1 MTKLETLYNSI
12 RGLKELGLPLN
23 EETLKAV
30 DQLEEELIKN
40 DVIPRLSDSIEPII
54 TKIERPIVLVVD
66 YIPGENLSVR
76 LTRKR
81 VITDEKET
89 KQYPLSAERKEAQEK
104 IYETNEKAKKRKT
117 ERTMKF
123 SNKSKKTRLS
133 VKFPDGTTIENSYA
147 YETFIDVILKIGVEK
162 VSELNMKWV
171 GLPLVS
177 KEKDDFYNQHETENG
192 WWIVTH
198 SSTNQKRLQLEEMS
212 KKLKLNLDIEI
223 I

>member
-23 EETLKAV
+23 EETLEAV

-40 DVIPRLSDSIEPII
+40 DVIPRLSESIEPII

-66 YIPGENLSVR
+66 YIPGEDLSVR

-89 KQYPLSAERKEAQEK
+89 KQYPLMTERKEIQEK
-104 IYETNEKAKKRKT
+104 VYSINEKTVKKKTDRKV
-117 ERTMKF
+117 KF
-123 SNKSKKTRLS
+123 ANKSKKTRLS
-133 VKFPDGTTIENSYA
+133 VKFPDGTLIENGYA
-147 YETFIDVILKIGVEK
+147 YETFIDVIKRVGVEK
-162 VSELNMKWV
+162 VSSLNMKWV

-177 KEKDDFYNQHETENG
+177 KIKDDFYNQHEVEDG

-198 SSTNQKRLQLEEMS
+198 SATNQKRIQLEEIS
-212 KKLKLNLDIEI
+212 KTLKLDLKIDVI
-223 I
+223 

>member
-12 RGLKELGLPLN
+12 RGLKELALPLN

-30 DQLEEELIKN
+30 DQLEEELIKD

-89 KQYPLSAERKEAQEK
+89 KQYPLSSERKEVQEK
-104 IYETNEKAKKRKT
+104 IYATNEKAKKKKT

-147 YETFIDVILKIGVEK
+147 YETFIDAILKIGIEK
-162 VSELNMKWV
+162 VAELNMKWV

-177 KEKDDFYNQHETENG
+177 KAKDDFYNQHEIEGG

-198 SSTNQKRLQLEEMS
+198 SATNQKRLQLEEMS
-212 KKLKLNLDIEI
+212 KRLKLGLNVEI

>member
-12 RGLKELGLPLN
+12 RGLKKLGLPLN
-23 EETLKAV
+23 EETLRAV
-30 DQLEEELIKN
+30 DQLEEELIKD

-81 VITDEKET
+81 VITDEEET
-89 KQYPLSAERKEAQEK
+89 KKYPLSTDRKDSQEK
-104 IYETNEKAKKRKT
+104 IYATNEKAKKKKT

-123 SNKSKKTRLS
+123 ANKAKKTRLS

-147 YETFIDVILKIGVEK
+147 YETFIDTILKIGIEK
-162 VSELNMKWV
+162 VAELNMKWV

-177 KEKDDFYNQHETENG
+177 KIKDDFYNQHEVEDG

-198 SSTNQKRLQLEEMS
+198 SATNQKRLQLEEMS
-212 KKLKLNLDIEI
+212 KKLKLGLSVEI